1 MPLIKIADAFKFY
14 KGSDGQVAAAVYLD
28 SVLTDEQKTKFQELY
43 RTPPEKKSEQA
54 KQETYIYMKWS
65 GEYDEYGLK
74 IFGFYF
80 MNSDTVVD
88 KVAVCSGQSYA
99 QDVVWPLDDY
109 SGSMRP
115 CPEGAYD
122 LGAVDDLGYDP
133 GSSDGFG
140 QYVIPLLPRASIQR
154 SQLLVHAD
162 RNRSTS
168 PGSAGC
174 TCPFNPENMLK
185 IIGWMRQHS
194 APKYLIVDH
203 GLGFLKQEGVN
214 VPALGKA

>member
-1 MPLIKIADAFKFY
+1 MSLIKIADAFKFY
-14 KGSDGQVAAAVYLD
+14 KGSEGQVKAAIYLD
-28 SVLTDEQKTKFQELY
+28 DILTDEQKIKFQDLY
-43 RTPPEKKSEQA
+43 RKPPAKIA
-54 KQETYIYMKWS
+54 KQKEYIYMKWS
-65 GEYDEYGLK
+65 GQYDEYGLK

-80 MNSDTVVD
+80 MSGDTVVD
-88 KVAVCSGQSYA
+88 KVAVCSGQNYA
-99 QDVVWPLDDY
+99 QDVVRPLDDY

-115 CPEGAYD
+115 CPEGVYD

-140 QYVIPLLPRASIQR
+140 QYVIPLLPRANIQR
-154 SQLLVHAD
+154 SQLLIHAD

-174 TCPFNPENMLK
+174 CCPFNPENMLK
-185 IIGWMRQHS
+185 IVNWMRQQS

-203 GLGFLKQEGVN
+203 ELGFLAGQGVG
-214 VPALGKA
+214 VPPLGKA